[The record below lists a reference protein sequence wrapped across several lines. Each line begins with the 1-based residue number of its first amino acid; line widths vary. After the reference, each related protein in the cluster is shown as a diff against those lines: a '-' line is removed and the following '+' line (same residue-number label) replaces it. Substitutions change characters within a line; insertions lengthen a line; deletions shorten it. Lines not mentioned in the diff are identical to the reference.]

1 MSSEKET
8 EKKGERNPTRE
19 ALNQCLGIGSNSLIV
34 EEYED
39 GAGVGLKWGVK
50 NSYTSVW
57 QSLLSTDDMRIEVI
71 KVDEL

>member
-8 EKKGERNPTRE
+8 EKKGERSPTQE

-39 GAGVGLKWGVK
+39 GAGVRLK
-50 NSYTSVW
+50 
-57 QSLLSTDDMRIEVI
+57 
-71 KVDEL
+71 